1 MPRRT
6 PGAARFNFST
16 MHSNFFP
23 SRRTR
28 PVEHK
33 LPDVAERPASDIP
46 CNADALSDQAAF
58 KVLLK
63 RNMRPA
69 TPPAD
74 LLDRIRTRIEEIKR
88 D

>member
-1 MPRRT
+1 
-6 PGAARFNFST
+6 
-16 MHSNFFP
+16 MHSNSSP

-28 PVEHK
+28 PTEPK
-33 LPDVAERPASDIP
+33 LPEVAERPATDTP
-46 CNADALSDQAAF
+46 CKADALSDQAAF
-58 KVLLK
+58 KVFLK

>member
-1 MPRRT
+1 
-6 PGAARFNFST
+6 
-16 MHSNFFP
+16 MHSNS
-23 SRRTR
+23 SRYTR
-28 PVEHK
+28 NRSGEHK
-33 LPDVAERPASDIP
+33 LPEVAERPTPDPARTGEP
-46 CNADALSDQAAF
+46 LSDQAAF

>member
-1 MPRRT
+1 
-6 PGAARFNFST
+6 
-16 MHSNFFP
+16 MHSNHFP
-23 SRRTR
+23 SRRNR
-28 PVEHK
+28 PPQSK
-33 LPDVAERPASDIP
+33 LPEVAERPAPDAAA
-46 CNADALSDQAAF
+46 NAESLSDQAAF
-58 KVLLK
+58 KVFLK